1 MDHPNP
7 AVGNQDAE
15 YGKWRLPRSEV
26 PQQSLASDWLCMK
39 PWLLEVPVVAIM
51 ITTFTTSSQ
60 PAPRKDCIEKKL
72 SLSLHFLQGRHASHE
87 PAAPSSKSGWSVWFE
102 TPGTSIY
109 MQTAHPSIWA
119 DSWSAV
125 FTPFCSG
132 STVLSNQINPNYVT
146 YPQFVFLSVS
156 RRAKERKICIG
167 RGLLYRLAGQTS
179 WNSGDRNQSLLHV

>member
-72 SLSLHFLQGRHASHE
+72 SHSHCTSCKEGTHHTNQLHRLQNPGDPYDSKRLAQASTCKLLIHQYEQTHEVLSLPLFVLGAQ
-87 PAAPSSKSGWSVWFE
+87 
-102 TPGTSIY
+102 
-109 MQTAHPSIWA
+109 
-119 DSWSAV
+119 
-125 FTPFCSG
+125 CSPIK
-132 STVLSNQINPNYVT
+132 LIQIM
-146 YPQFVFLSVS
+146 
-156 RRAKERKICIG
+156 
-167 RGLLYRLAGQTS
+167 
-179 WNSGDRNQSLLHV
+179 